1 MKIKILKIFFIFLIQ
16 FSSNVLIAAE
26 NKILFKVDNEI
37 ITTIDIY
44 NEIKYLKLFNQ
55 NFKNLE
61 EIKIFEIS
69 KNSMIREKI
78 KEIDLKKR
86 LTSLDIDDDT
96 LNSLILNQTKNIGF
110 SNIKEFKN
118 FLKKNSLEFETIKYK
133 FLIEILWNQF
143 IYEKFINEVKINKI
157 DIKEKILSNNKQ
169 IEFHLSEIIF
179 DIKNKNDLNKRLEL
193 IQRDIKL
200 KGFENAALIH
210 GISDSANN
218 GGDIGWINLSS
229 LNPKLKKKIEKLE
242 VNEFTDPI
250 VIPGGFIILKLKDKR
265 EVERKIN
272 IDEEIDKIVKQKVN
286 EQLNQ
291 FSIIYF
297 NKVKKNIQINE
308 L

>member
-37 ITTIDIY
+37 ITTIDIL
-44 NEIKYLKLFNQ
+44 NEIKYLKLFNK

-78 KEIDLKKR
+78 KEIDLKNR
-86 LTSLDIDDDT
+86 LTSLNIDDNT
-96 LNSLILNQTKNIGF
+96 LNSLILNQTRKIGF

-143 IYEKFINEVKINKI
+143 IYEKFIDEVKINKT
-157 DIKEKILSNNKQ
+157 DIKKKILSNNKQ

-179 DIKNKNDLNKRLEL
+179 DIKNKNDLKKRLEL
-193 IQRDIKL
+193 IQKDIKI

-229 LNPKLKKKIEKLE
+229 LNPKLKKEIEKLE
-242 VNEFTDPI
+242 INAFTDPI
-250 VIPGGFIILKLKDKR
+250 VIPGGFIILKLKNKR
-265 EVERKIN
+265 EVEREIN

>member
-16 FSSNVLIAAE
+16 LNSNVLIAAE

-37 ITTIDIY
+37 ITTIDIL
-44 NEIKYLKLFNQ
+44 NEIKYLKLFNE

-61 EIKIFEIS
+61 ENKIFEIS

-78 KEIDLKKR
+78 KEIDLKNR
-86 LTSLDIDDDT
+86 LASLNIDDNT
-96 LNSLILNQTKNIGF
+96 LNNLILNQTRKIGF

-143 IYEKFINEVKINKI
+143 IYEKFIDEVKINKT
-157 DIKEKILSNNKQ
+157 DIKQKILSNNKQ

-179 DIKNKNDLNKRLEL
+179 DIKNKNDLKKRLEL
-193 IQRDIKL
+193 IQKDIKI

-229 LNPKLKKKIEKLE
+229 LNPKLKKEIEKLE
-242 VNEFTDPI
+242 INAFTDPI
-250 VIPGGFIILKLKDKR
+250 VIPGGFIILKLKNKR
-265 EVERKIN
+265 EVEREIN
-272 IDEEIDKIVKQKVN
+272 INEEIDKIVKQKVN